1 MSKILKILLFVLAL
15 YISVIFFVLS
25 SPIITNEFLVGIL
38 KELMSYLTEV
48 QDPIQSLAGLGFI
61 VALFVTLYKISQQEK
76 QIVLQQKSLEEVI
89 DNNQFQQT
97 RNHVEHFRTNV
108 DYIRAGYVE
117 NITISVS
124 KYSTYHNIYSFSSI
138 GMLKPQFKLE
148 LDNNIEFFI
157 SLITDY
163 QFPSS
168 YRNQTL
174 PRFVD
179 IYESIDSIIGTAG
192 LSCMLDVQTEPDDYR
207 VFIGNVYEYMVTS
220 FNALLC
226 LLDGNIG
233 QYRDFIIAIC
243 EIDYHLYESSYVK
256 HDEQYDSWVLE
267 EVVSLLPK
275 A

>member
-108 DYIRAGYVE
+108 D
-117 NITISVS
+117 
-124 KYSTYHNIYSFSSI
+124 
-138 GMLKPQFKLE
+138 
-148 LDNNIEFFI
+148 
-157 SLITDY
+157 
-163 QFPSS
+163 
-168 YRNQTL
+168 
-174 PRFVD
+174 
-179 IYESIDSIIGTAG
+179 
-192 LSCMLDVQTEPDDYR
+192 
-207 VFIGNVYEYMVTS
+207 
-220 FNALLC
+220 
-226 LLDGNIG
+226 
-233 QYRDFIIAIC
+233 
-243 EIDYHLYESSYVK
+243 
-256 HDEQYDSWVLE
+256 
-267 EVVSLLPK
+267 
-275 A
+275 